1 MSGNQT
7 TDQPAVDRRV
17 QRSRAALM
25 AAAVRLVS
33 ERGTTALAV
42 AEFTEAA
49 NVSRK
54 LLYMH
59 FGDRDSLLVAAA
71 VDLVERE
78 LLPRTLV
85 IDGDLH
91 AHVLATVG
99 HFAEHRPFYRP
110 MLTGSCAFAMTT
122 KLNSLLGLLSRDAVR
137 DVFGD
142 LEQQTLDDVALVLTS
157 GVSAVVNNWLINA
170 DDPLDADQ
178 MTDRL
183 QRIASALISSR
194 SDGGRVR

>member
-1 MSGNQT
+1 MPE
-7 TDQPAVDRRV
+7 QPAVDRRV

-33 ERGTTALAV
+33 ERGTTALPV

-59 FGDRDSLLVAAA
+59 FGDRDGLLVAAA
-71 VDLVERE
+71 IDLVERE
-78 LLPRTLV
+78 LLPRTV
-85 IDGDLH
+85 EMDGDLRE
-91 AHVLATVG
+91 HVLATVR

-110 MLTGSCAFAMTT
+110 MLTGPCAFAMTT
-122 KLNSLLGLLSRDAVR
+122 KQNSLLGSLSRDTVR
-137 DVFGD
+137 DVYGD
-142 LEQQTLDDVALVLTS
+142 LEQQTLNDLALVITS
-157 GVSAVVNNWLINA
+157 GVSAVVNDWLINA
-170 DDPLDADQ
+170 DDPLDPDA

-183 QRIASALISSR
+183 QRMASALINSR
-194 SDGGRVR
+194 SGGGRVR